1 MRIHKVNSM
10 IMIANYKKI
19 IYQIKYQTTLLKTL
33 KENLLLTLNLMKKQI
48 EQIHLMK
55 VIL

>member
-1 MRIHKVNSM
+1 MRIHKVNST

>member
-1 MRIHKVNSM
+1 
-10 IMIANYKKI
+10 MIANYKKI

-33 KENLLLTLNLMKKQI
+33 KENLLITLNLMKKQI
-48 EQIHLMK
+48 EQTLLTK